1 MTVNASDYDWWL
13 RALAGEEIGGPTLP
27 VHESDPQA
35 GFWRKRVS
43 RAGAFVPVAIWR
55 GDDDKYVALVDG
67 KEGNAYDQWT
77 FVCRYPVTEEQ
88 YNTRVETGRWHDE
101 DGAVAKSLD
110 APSIGHNNAPQDEA
124 EILKG
129 QIEAASANLSEYAEI
144 KDDEAASRAQSV
156 RSRLLEL
163 SREADKKREE
173 LKKPHLE
180 ASKAVDAKWQPLV
193 KEAKG
198 AADAIRDALGAH
210 ETRKA
215 NAAEAARRAAEE
227 EYRRKA
233 AEAARND
240 APLPPVPETLK
251 QPASDTKVRGAY
263 GRAAAVKAVKVATV
277 EDQDLAYGYLK
288 THPELRDLIARLAQR
303 AVDAGHTVPGVKVEE
318 VRKVA

>member
-1 MTVNASDYDWWL
+1 MNNATDYDWWF

-35 GFWRKRVS
+35 GFWRKRVT

-55 GDDDKYVALVDG
+55 GEDDRFVALVDG
-67 KEGNAYDQWT
+67 KEANAYDQWT

-88 YNTRVETGRWHDE
+88 YNSRIETGRWHDE
-101 DGAVAKSLD
+101 DGAVSKSLD
-110 APSIGHNNAPQDEA
+110 TPSIGHNNGPQDEA

-129 QIEAASANLSEYAEI
+129 QIEAASANLSDYTEI

-198 AADAIRDALGAH
+198 AADTIRDALGAF

-215 NAAEAARRAAEE
+215 KAAEAERRRLED
-227 EYRRKA
+227 EYRLKA
-233 AEAARND
+233 AEAAKQD
-240 APLPPVPETLK
+240 APLPPVPEAIK
-251 QPASDTKVRGAY
+251 SPPAATTKVRGAY

-277 EDQDLAYGYLK
+277 TDQDAAYGYLK
-288 THPELRDLIARLAQR
+288 THPEMIDLIKRLAQR
-303 AVDAGHTVPGVKVEE
+303 AVDAGYTVPGVSVEE
-318 VRKVA
+318 VKRVA